1 VTRLQVGPQIVADA
15 RAAVHAWIED
25 DHEMPV
31 PDNDFGRDLHHAIKV
46 LLQVTQSGVP
56 ANAIAIAVEGD
67 ERAGQHY
74 GTAPEQAGQRIAYRK
89 GYKEGANR

>member
-1 VTRLQVGPQIVADA
+1 MTRLDVSPQIVADA
-15 RAAVHAWIED
+15 RARVEGWIDD
-25 DHEMPV
+25 DHELPL
-31 PDNDFGRDLHHAIKV
+31 PEGEFGTELHHAIKV
-46 LLQVTQSGVP
+46 LLQVTQPGVP

-67 ERAGQHY
+67 ERAGHHY